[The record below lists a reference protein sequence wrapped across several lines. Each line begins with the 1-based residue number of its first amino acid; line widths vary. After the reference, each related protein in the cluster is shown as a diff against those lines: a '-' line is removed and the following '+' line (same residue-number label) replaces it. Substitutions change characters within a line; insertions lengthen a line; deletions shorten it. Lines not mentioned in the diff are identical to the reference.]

1 MKKTILILAVAMT
14 SLSCS
19 TDSNTPSNNTPT
31 NCNCGE
37 VTQSNSFNVVNGQG
51 GVSVFSVVKIKNTCT
66 GAIIQ
71 TQRDGNIPVGSQIC
85 NY

>member
-1 MKKTILILAVAMT
+1 MKKAILILAVAVM

-19 TDSNTPSNNTPT
+19 TDNNNPSENPT
-31 NCNCGE
+31 DCNCGV
-37 VTQSNSFNVVNGQG
+37 VTESTSFNVVNGQG
-51 GVSVFSVVKIKNTCT
+51 GVTVFSVIKIKNNCT
-66 GAIIQ
+66 DAIIQ